1 MKVVAADKLIDA
13 MHGGTLEIH
22 CVSVCVSQKIDDG
35 LSLKGYGILKIN
47 QVGTLYLEFIC
58 LEASNVHK
66 KLSTGFQTLLPDD
79 PFDQNQRLYLEA
91 VTLDGDQLFAEDFSV
106 RISVFTRQAPYR
118 INIFLHE
125 VYFSDNDEDEERT
138 NSYMYFEM
146 RDKVRIPANKINTES
161 NSYGDSSSSWNE
173 SEIKVEGATVN
184 VIAKNDRVEV
194 RASGQFDPDELYPAL
209 LFYLGLSSG
218 VMPQPYCLIKR
229 VGRAGGMYFKTIRKG
244 IQGKTVAAPITEA
257 ASGKGF
263 PASHY
268 ALLGAML
275 RVKRDNPLR
284 FKSAY
289 SQWQRMWHAFQ
300 SENNI
305 AILTLSVAVEGLL
318 NDIFIPELKLAS
330 ADKKLEAA
338 KVALIEQLG
347 NIEGRDDH
355 IQTLISSVERWGNIH
370 AAKALGL
377 LVDKELVLKE
387 EKKAWGDLRNTA
399 AHPTY
404 KENNE
409 ASQLKEQTRIYSALT
424 LFYRLLLN
432 IFSYDG
438 PMYEFRGGE
447 RPAFI
452 KRPFVKVLD
461 LD

>member
-35 LSLKGYGILKIN
+35 VNLKGYGILKIN

-58 LEASNVHK
+58 LEAINVHK
-66 KLSTGFQTLLPDD
+66 KLSTGFQTIFPDD
-79 PFDQNQRLYLEA
+79 PFDQNQKLYLEA
-91 VTLDGDQLFAEDFSV
+91 LTLDGDQLFAEDFSV
-106 RISVFTRQAPYR
+106 RISVFKRQAPYR
-118 INIFLHE
+118 INIFLNE
-125 VYFSDNDEDEERT
+125 VFSIDNDEDEERA

-146 RDKVRIPANKINTES
+146 RDKVRIPANKMNTES
-161 NSYGDSSSSWNE
+161 SSYGDNSTSWNE
-173 SEIKVEGATVN
+173 SEIKAEDATVN
-184 VIAKNDRVEV
+184 VVVKSDRIEV
-194 RASGQFDPDELYPAL
+194 RVSGQFDPDELYPAL

-218 VMPQPYCLIKR
+218 VMPQPYCVIKR
-229 VGRAGGMYFKTIRKG
+229 VGREGRMHFKTIRKG

-257 ASGKGF
+257 TSGEGF

-268 ALLGAML
+268 ALLGSML

-318 NDIFIPELKLAS
+318 NDVFIPELKLAS
-330 ADKKLEAA
+330 VDKELEAA
-338 KVALIEQLG
+338 KAVLIEQLG
-347 NIEGRDDH
+347 NIKGRDDH
-355 IQTLISSVERWGNIH
+355 IKTLISSVERWGNIH

-404 KENNE
+404 KETNE
-409 ASQLKEQTRIYSALT
+409 ASQLKEQNRIYRTLT

-447 RPAFI
+447 RPAFV
-452 KRPFVKVLD
+452 KRPFVRVLD